1 MSTETPAPA
10 STPTPQPL
18 RGRRVTLG
26 VTGSISAY
34 KSVEAARRLE
44 DAGAIVDVA
53 LTPSAARFIPPL
65 TFRSLVQGEVAA
77 DLWDP
82 AAPAEQHVAMGR
94 RADAMLVAPASATTI
109 AKLAQGIGDNPV
121 TLTALATS
129 APLVVAPAMDSVMYG
144 QPAVQANLELL
155 KARGVFISGPA
166 IGRLASG
173 GRGLGRLL
181 EPIELAAAVRSA
193 IGRTVGALRGRHIIV
208 TAGGTREPIDPVRY
222 VGNHSSGKMGVAVAE
237 AARDQGAAVTL
248 ITTQPPPAGRY
259 GIVVR
264 AVETALEMQQEI
276 QQAARGAHALVM
288 AAAVADY
295 RPAETAAS
303 KLKKQDAQTD
313 GQADGL
319 TLALVENPDVIASI
333 EAPRLLKVG
342 FAAETDDLIA
352 NAQAKIAKKG
362 LAFIAANDVSQPD
375 AGFQVDTNRVVL
387 LDPDGGVERL
397 PLLHKYEVA
406 QALLERLKTHT
417 AWPPRT
423 D

>member
-1 MSTETPAPA
+1 MSDDLSSAPA
-10 STPTPQPL
+10 PQPL

-53 LTPSAARFIPPL
+53 LTQSAARFIPPL

-129 APLVVAPAMDSVMYG
+129 APLVVAPAMDSVMYS

-155 KARGVFISGPA
+155 KARGVFIAGPA

-173 GRGLGRLL
+173 GRGLGRLI

-193 IGRTVGALRGRHIIV
+193 IGRTVGELRGRHIIV

-222 VGNHSSGKMGVAVAE
+222 IGNHSSGKMGVAVAE
-237 AARDQGAAVTL
+237 AVRDQGAAVTL

-264 AVETALEMQQEI
+264 AVGTALEMQQAI
-276 QQAARGAHALVM
+276 QQAARGANALVM

-295 RPAETAAS
+295 RPAEAAEQ
-303 KLKKQDAQTD
+303 KLKKQDAERPEM
-313 GQADGL
+313 

-333 EAPRLLKVG
+333 EAPHLLKVG
-342 FAAETDDLIA
+342 FAAETEDLIA

-362 LAFIAANDVSQPD
+362 LAFIAANDVTQSD

-387 LDPDGGVERL
+387 LDGSGQAERL
-397 PLLHKYEVA
+397 PLLHKYDVGTA
-406 QALLERLKTHT
+406 ILERLKAHPS
-417 AWPPRT
+417 WPTRP

>member
-1 MSTETPAPA
+1 MSANSSDGSDREV
-10 STPTPQPL
+10 PTPRPL
-18 RGRRVTLG
+18 GGRRVTLG

-34 KSVEAARRLE
+34 KSIEAARRLE

-53 LTPSAARFIPPL
+53 LTPSASRFVPPL
-65 TFRSLVQGEVAA
+65 TFRSLVKGEVAA

-82 AAPAEQHVAMGR
+82 SAPAEQHVAMGR

-129 APLVVAPAMDSVMYG
+129 APLVVAPAMDSVMYS
-144 QPAVQANLELL
+144 QPSVQANLELL
-155 KARGVFISGPA
+155 KARGVFIAGPA

-173 GRGLGRLL
+173 GRGLGRLI

-193 IGRTVGALRGRHIIV
+193 IGRTVGDLRGRHVIV
-208 TAGGTREPIDPVRY
+208 TAGGTREPIDPVRF

-248 ITTQPPPAGRY
+248 ITTQPPPVGRY

-264 AVETALEMQQEI
+264 SVGTAIEMQTEI
-276 QQAARGAHALVM
+276 QNAARGANALVM

-295 RPAETAAS
+295 RPAEAAAS
-303 KLKKQDAQTD
+303 KLKKQDAEEA
-313 GQADGL
+313 GM
-319 TLALVENPDVIASI
+319 TLELVENPDVIASI
-333 EAPRLLKVG
+333 DAPHLLKVG
-342 FAAETDDLIA
+342 FAAETDDVIA
-352 NAQAKIAKKG
+352 NARAKIEKKG
-362 LAFIAANDVSQPD
+362 LAFIVANDVTQSD

-387 LDPDGGVERL
+387 LDASGEAERL
-397 PLLHKYEVA
+397 PLLHKYDVGVVI
-406 QALLERLKTHT
+406 LERLKAHPS
-417 AWPPRT
+417 WPRR
-423 D
+423 

>member
-1 MSTETPAPA
+1 MSNGSDAPAPR
-10 STPTPQPL
+10 PL
-18 RGRRVTLG
+18 GGRRVTLG

-53 LTPSAARFIPPL
+53 LTPSAARFIPAL
-65 TFRSLVQGEVAA
+65 TFRSLVKGEVAA

-82 AAPAEQHVAMGR
+82 SAPAEQHVAMGR
-94 RADAMLVAPASATTI
+94 RADAMLVAPASATTL

-121 TLTALATS
+121 TLTALATR

-144 QPAVQANLELL
+144 QPSVQANLELL
-155 KARGVFISGPA
+155 KARGAFIAGPA

-173 GRGLGRLL
+173 GRGLGRLI
-181 EPIELAAAVRSA
+181 EPVELAAAVRSA
-193 IGRTVGALRGRHIIV
+193 IGRTVGDLRGRHVIV
-208 TAGGTREPIDPVRY
+208 TAGGTREPIDPVRF

-248 ITTQPPPAGRY
+248 ITTQAPPDGRY

-264 AVETALEMQQEI
+264 GVVTALDMQKEI
-276 QQAARGAHALVM
+276 QKAARGANALVM

-295 RPAETAAS
+295 RPAEAAES
-303 KLKKQDAQTD
+303 KLKKQDAD
-313 GQADGL
+313 EEGL
-319 TLALVENPDVIASI
+319 TLEMVENPDVIASI
-333 EAPRLLKVG
+333 DAPHLLKVG
-342 FAAETDDLIA
+342 FAAETDDLIE
-352 NAQAKIAKKG
+352 NARVKIEKKG
-362 LAFIAANDVSQPD
+362 LAFIAANDVTQSD

-387 LDPDGGVERL
+387 IDASGEPERL
-397 PLLHKYEVA
+397 PLLHKYDVGVA
-406 QALLERLKTHT
+406 ILERLKSHPQ
-417 AWPPRT
+417 WPVRA

>member
-1 MSTETPAPA
+1 MSAAQEAA
-10 STPTPQPL
+10 APQPL

-65 TFRSLVQGEVAA
+65 TFRSLVKGEVAV

-129 APLVVAPAMDSVMYG
+129 APLVVAPAMDSVMYS

-155 KARGVFISGPA
+155 KARGAFIAGPA

-173 GRGLGRLL
+173 GTGLGRLV

-193 IGRTVGALRGRHIIV
+193 IGRTVGDLRGRHIIV

-248 ITTQPPPAGRY
+248 ITTQPPPDGRY

-264 AVETALEMQQEI
+264 SVGTAIEMQTEI
-276 QQAARGAHALVM
+276 RNAARGANALVM

-295 RPAETAAS
+295 RPAEAAES
-303 KLKKQDAQTD
+303 KLKKQDAEES
-313 GQADGL
+313 GM
-319 TLALVENPDVIASI
+319 TLEMIENPDVIASI
-333 EAPRLLKVG
+333 EAPHLLKVG
-342 FAAETDDLIA
+342 FAAETDDLVE
-352 NAQAKIAKKG
+352 NARAKIAKKG
-362 LAFIAANDVSQPD
+362 LAFIVANDVTQAD

-387 LDPDGGVERL
+387 LDAGGQAERL
-397 PLLHKYEVA
+397 PLMHKYDVGA
-406 QALLERLKTHT
+406 AILERLKSHKQ
-417 AWPPRT
+417 WPTRSEPSAM
-423 D
+423 

>member
-1 MSTETPAPA
+1 MS
-10 STPTPQPL
+10 SGGDVPTPQPL
-18 RGRRVTLG
+18 GGRRVALG

-65 TFRSLVQGEVAA
+65 TFRSLVKGEVAA

-82 AAPAEQHVAMGR
+82 SAPAEQHVAMGR

-129 APLVVAPAMDSVMYG
+129 APLVVAPAMDSVMYA
-144 QPAVQANLELL
+144 QPSVQANLELL
-155 KARGVFISGPA
+155 KARGTFIAGPA

-173 GRGLGRLL
+173 GRGLGRLV

-193 IGRTVGALRGRHIIV
+193 IGRTVGDLRGRHVIV
-208 TAGGTREPIDPVRY
+208 TAGGTREPIDPVRF

-248 ITTQPPPAGRY
+248 ITTQAPPDGRY

-264 AVETALEMQQEI
+264 SVGTAVEMQEEI
-276 QQAARGAHALVM
+276 KKAARGANALVM

-295 RPAETAAS
+295 RPTEAAES
-303 KLKKQDAQTD
+303 KLKKQDAE
-313 GQADGL
+313 ADGM
-319 TLALVENPDVIASI
+319 TLEMVENPDVIASI
-333 EAPRLLKVG
+333 DAPHLLKVG
-342 FAAETDDLIA
+342 FAAETDDLIE
-352 NAQAKIAKKG
+352 NARAKIEKKG
-362 LAFIAANDVSQPD
+362 LAFIAANDVTQSD

-387 LDPDGGVERL
+387 IDASGAPERL
-397 PLLHKYEVA
+397 PLLHKYDVGVA
-406 QALLERLKTHT
+406 ILERLKSHPD
-417 AWPPRT
+417 WPVRS

>member
-1 MSTETPAPA
+1 MSQAESA
-10 STPTPQPL
+10 PTPRPL

-26 VTGSISAY
+26 VSGSISAY

-82 AAPAEQHVAMGR
+82 SAPAEQHVAMGR

-121 TLTALATS
+121 TLTALATD

-144 QPAVQANLELL
+144 QPSVQANLELL
-155 KARGVFISGPA
+155 KARGAFIAGPA

-173 GRGLGRLL
+173 GSGPGRLI

-193 IGRTVGALRGRHIIV
+193 IGRTVGELRGRHVIV

-248 ITTQPPPAGRY
+248 VTTQPPPAGSY

-264 AVETALEMQQEI
+264 PVGTALEMQEAI
-276 QQAARGAHALVM
+276 RNAARGADALVM

-295 RPAETAAS
+295 RPTEPAES
-303 KLKKQDAQTD
+303 KLKKQDAET
-313 GQADGL
+313 GGI
-319 TLALVENPDVIASI
+319 TLELVENPDVIASI
-333 EAPRLLKVG
+333 DAPHLLKVG

-352 NAQAKIAKKG
+352 NARAKIEKKG
-362 LAFIAANDVSQPD
+362 LAFIVANDVSQSD

-387 LDPDGGVERL
+387 LDESDEQERL
-397 PLLHKYEVA
+397 PLLHKYDVGVA
-406 QALLERLKTHT
+406 ILERLKSHPG
-417 AWPPRT
+417 WPQQA

>member
-1 MSTETPAPA
+1 MSGGGDVPA
-10 STPTPQPL
+10 PQPL
-18 RGRRVTLG
+18 GGRRVTLG

-44 DAGAIVDVA
+44 DAGAVVDVA
-53 LTPSAARFIPPL
+53 LTPSAARFVPPL
-65 TFRSLVQGEVAA
+65 TFRSLVKGEVAA

-82 AAPAEQHVAMGR
+82 SAPAEQHVAMGR
-94 RADAMLVAPASATTI
+94 RAAAMLVAPASATTI

-129 APLVVAPAMDSVMYG
+129 APLVVAPAMDSVMYA

-155 KARGVFISGPA
+155 KARGTFIAGPA

-173 GRGLGRLL
+173 GRGLGRLI

-193 IGRTVGALRGRHIIV
+193 IGRTVGDLRGRHVIV
-208 TAGGTREPIDPVRY
+208 TAGGTREPIDPVRF

-248 ITTQPPPAGRY
+248 ITTQAPPDGRY

-264 AVETALEMQQEI
+264 SVGTAVEMQEEI
-276 QQAARGAHALVM
+276 KNAARGANALVM

-295 RPAETAAS
+295 RPAEAAES
-303 KLKKQDAQTD
+303 KLKKQDSD
-313 GQADGL
+313 EEGL
-319 TLALVENPDVIASI
+319 TLEMVENPDVIASI
-333 EAPRLLKVG
+333 DAPHLLKVG
-342 FAAETDDLIA
+342 FAAETDDMIE
-352 NAQAKIAKKG
+352 NARAKIEKKG
-362 LAFIAANDVSQPD
+362 LAFIAANDVTQSD

-387 LDPDGGVERL
+387 IDASGEPERL
-397 PLLHKYEVA
+397 PLLHKYDVGVA
-406 QALLERLKTHT
+406 ILERLKSHPD
-417 AWPPRT
+417 WPVRA

>member
-1 MSTETPAPA
+1 VSNGADVPAPK
-10 STPTPQPL
+10 PL
-18 RGRRVTLG
+18 SGRRVTLG

-53 LTPSAARFIPPL
+53 LTPAAARFVPPL
-65 TFRSLVQGEVAA
+65 TFRSLVKGEVAA

-82 AAPAEQHVAMGR
+82 SAPAEQHVAMGR

-121 TLTALATS
+121 TLTALASS
-129 APLVVAPAMDSVMYG
+129 APLVIAPAMDSVMYA
-144 QPAVQANLELL
+144 QPSVQANLELL
-155 KARGVFISGPA
+155 KARGVFIAGPA

-173 GRGLGRLL
+173 GRGLGRLI

-193 IGRTVGALRGRHIIV
+193 VGRTVGDLRGRHIIV
-208 TAGGTREPIDPVRY
+208 TAGGTREPIDPVRF

-248 ITTQPPPAGRY
+248 ITTQPPPEGRY

-264 AVETALEMQQEI
+264 TVGTAIEMQEEI
-276 QQAARGAHALVM
+276 QKAARGANALVM

-295 RPAETAAS
+295 RPSKAAES
-303 KLKKQDAQTD
+303 KLKKQDAEAE
-313 GQADGL
+313 GM
-319 TLALVENPDVIASI
+319 TLEMVENPDVIASI
-333 EAPRLLKVG
+333 DAPHLLKVG
-342 FAAETDDLIA
+342 FAAETDDLIE
-352 NAQAKIAKKG
+352 NARAKIEKKG
-362 LAFIAANDVSQPD
+362 LAFIAANDVSQSD

-387 LDPDGGVERL
+387 LDASGEPERL
-397 PLLHKYEVA
+397 PLLHKYDVGVA
-406 QALLERLKTHT
+406 ILERLKSH
-417 AWPPRT
+417 ADWPVRA

>member
-1 MSTETPAPA
+1 MSAAQAVPIPL
-10 STPTPQPL
+10 PL

-82 AAPAEQHVAMGR
+82 SAPAEQHVAMGR

-129 APLVVAPAMDSVMYG
+129 APLVVAPAMDSVMYA
-144 QPAVQANLELL
+144 QPSVQANLELL
-155 KARGVFISGPA
+155 KARGAFIAGPA
-166 IGRLASG
+166 IGRLASSG
-173 GRGLGRLL
+173 TGLGRLI
-181 EPIELAAAVRSA
+181 EPVELAAAVRSA
-193 IGRTVGALRGRHIIV
+193 IGRTVGELRGRHIIV
-208 TAGGTREPIDPVRY
+208 TAGGTREPIDPVRF

-237 AARDQGAAVTL
+237 AARDRGAAVTL
-248 ITTQPPPAGRY
+248 ITTQPPPSGSY

-264 AVETALEMQQEI
+264 SVGTALEMQEAI
-276 QQAARGAHALVM
+276 QNAARGADALVM

-295 RPAETAAS
+295 RPAEAAES
-303 KLKKQDAQTD
+303 KLKKQDAE
-313 GQADGL
+313 QAGM
-319 TLALVENPDVIASI
+319 TLELVENPDVIASI
-333 EAPRLLKVG
+333 DAQHLLKVG
-342 FAAETDDLIA
+342 FAAETDDLIE
-352 NAQAKIAKKG
+352 NARAKIEKKG
-362 LAFIAANDVSQPD
+362 LALIAANDVTQAD

-387 LDPDGGVERL
+387 LDALGEAERL
-397 PLLHKYEVA
+397 PLLHKYDVGVRI
-406 QALLERLKTHT
+406 LERLKSHPE
-417 AWPPRT
+417 WPVRP

>member
-1 MSTETPAPA
+1 MSTDGEVRA
-10 STPTPQPL
+10 PQPL

-34 KSVEAARRLE
+34 KSIEAARRLE
-44 DAGAIVDVA
+44 DAGATVDVA
-53 LTPSAARFIPPL
+53 LTPSAARFVPAL
-65 TFRSLVQGEVAA
+65 TFRSLVKGEVAA

-109 AKLAQGIGDNPV
+109 AKLAHGIGDNPV
-121 TLTALATS
+121 TLTALAKS

-144 QPAVQANLELL
+144 QPSVQANLELL
-155 KARGVFISGPA
+155 KARGVFIAGPA

-173 GRGLGRLL
+173 GRGLGRLI

-193 IGRTVGALRGRHIIV
+193 IGRTVGDLRGRHIIV

-222 VGNHSSGKMGVAVAE
+222 VGNRSSGKMGVAVAE

-248 ITTQPPPAGRY
+248 VTTQQPPDGRY

-264 AVETALEMQQEI
+264 SVGTAIEMQEEI
-276 QQAARGAHALVM
+276 RKAARGAHALVM

-295 RPAETAAS
+295 RPAEAAES
-303 KLKKQDAQTD
+303 KLKRQDAEEA
-313 GQADGL
+313 GM
-319 TLALVENPDVIASI
+319 TLEMVENPDVIASI
-333 EAPRLLKVG
+333 DAPHLLKVG
-342 FAAETDDLIA
+342 FAAETDDLID
-352 NAQAKIAKKG
+352 NAKAKIEKKG
-362 LAFIAANDVSQPD
+362 LAFIAANDVSQSD

-387 LDPDGGVERL
+387 LDAAGEPERL
-397 PLLHKYEVA
+397 PLLHKYDVGLA
-406 QALLERLKTHT
+406 ILERLKSHPD
-417 AWPPRT
+417 WPVRA

>member
-1 MSTETPAPA
+1 MSSDARAVDSAERA
-10 STPTPQPL
+10 SAPQPL
-18 RGRRVTLG
+18 SGRRVCLG

-53 LTPSAARFIPPL
+53 MTPSAARFIPPL
-65 TFRSLVQGEVAA
+65 TYRSLVKGEVAA

-121 TLTALATS
+121 TLTALASS
-129 APLVVAPAMDSVMYG
+129 APLVVAPAMDAVMFA
-144 QPAVQANLELL
+144 QPSVQANLELL
-155 KARGVFISGPA
+155 KARGAFIAGPA

-173 GRGLGRLL
+173 GQGLGRLL

-193 IGRTVGALRGRHIIV
+193 IGRSVGELRSRHIIV
-208 TAGGTREPIDPVRY
+208 TAGGTREPIDPVRF

-248 ITTQPPPAGRY
+248 ITTQPPPQGRY

-264 AVETALEMQQEI
+264 EVQTALEMQAEI

-295 RPAETAAS
+295 RPAEAAES
-303 KLKKQDAQTD
+303 KLKKQDADQD
-313 GQADGL
+313 GM
-319 TLALVENPDVIASI
+319 TLELIENPDVVASI
-333 EAPRLLKVG
+333 DAPKLLKVG

-352 NAQAKIAKKG
+352 NAQSKIAKKG
-362 LAFIAANDVSQPD
+362 LAFIVANDVSQSD
-375 AGFQVDTNRVVL
+375 AGFQVDTNRVVI
-387 LDPDGGVERL
+387 LDADGGIERL
-397 PLLHKYEVA
+397 PLLHKYDVGA
-406 QALLERLKTHT
+406 AILDRLRRLPSW
-417 AWPPRT
+417 A
-423 D
+423 

>member
-1 MSTETPAPA
+1 MSNGGDVPA
-10 STPTPQPL
+10 PQPL
-18 RGRRVTLG
+18 GGRRVTLG

-65 TFRSLVQGEVAA
+65 TFRSLVKGEVAA

-82 AAPAEQHVAMGR
+82 SAPAEQHVAMGR

-129 APLVVAPAMDSVMYG
+129 APLVVAPAMDSVMYA
-144 QPAVQANLELL
+144 QPSVQANLELL
-155 KARGVFISGPA
+155 KARGTFIAGPA

-173 GRGLGRLL
+173 GRGLGRLI
-181 EPIELAAAVRSA
+181 EPVELAAAARSA
-193 IGRTVGALRGRHIIV
+193 IGRTVGDLRGRHVIV
-208 TAGGTREPIDPVRY
+208 TAGGTREPIDPVRF

-248 ITTQPPPAGRY
+248 ITTQAPPDGRY

-264 AVETALEMQQEI
+264 SVGTAVEMQEEI
-276 QQAARGAHALVM
+276 KKAARGANALVM

-295 RPAETAAS
+295 RPTAAAES
-303 KLKKQDAQTD
+303 KLKKQDSD
-313 GQADGL
+313 EEGL
-319 TLALVENPDVIASI
+319 TLEMVENPDVIASI
-333 EAPRLLKVG
+333 DAPHLLKVG
-342 FAAETDDLIA
+342 FAAETDDLIE
-352 NAQAKIAKKG
+352 NARAKIEKKG
-362 LAFIAANDVSQPD
+362 LAFIAANDVTQSD
-375 AGFQVDTNRVVL
+375 AGFQVDSNRVVL
-387 LDPDGGVERL
+387 IDSSGELERL
-397 PLLHKYEVA
+397 PLLHKYDVGVA
-406 QALLERLKTHT
+406 ILERLKSHPD
-417 AWPPRT
+417 WPARA

>member
-1 MSTETPAPA
+1 MSSDSMSSDSDA
-10 STPTPQPL
+10 PTPRPL
-18 RGRRVTLG
+18 SGRRVTLG

-53 LTPSAARFIPPL
+53 LTSAAARFIPPL

-121 TLTALATS
+121 ALTALATS
-129 APLVVAPAMDSVMYG
+129 APLIVAPAMDSVMYG
-144 QPAVQANLELL
+144 QPAVQANLESL
-155 KARGVFISGPA
+155 KARGVFIAGPA

-173 GRGLGRLL
+173 GRGLGRLI
-181 EPIELAAAVRSA
+181 EPVELAAAVRSA
-193 IGRTVGALRGRHIIV
+193 IGRTVGDLRGRHVIV
-208 TAGGTREPIDPVRY
+208 TAGGTREPIDPVRF

-237 AARDQGAAVTL
+237 AARDRGAAVTL

-259 GIVVR
+259 GIIVR
-264 AVETALEMQQEI
+264 SVDTAIAMQEEI
-276 QQAARGAHALVM
+276 RAAARGANALIM

-295 RPAETAAS
+295 RPAEAAQS
-303 KLKKQDAQTD
+303 KLKKQDATEA
-313 GQADGL
+313 GM
-319 TLALVENPDVIASI
+319 TLELVENPDVIASI
-333 EAPRLLKVG
+333 DAPHLLKVG
-342 FAAETDDLIA
+342 FAAETDDLIE
-352 NAQAKIAKKG
+352 NAQVKIGKKG
-362 LAFIAANDVSQPD
+362 LAFIAANDVTQSD

-387 LDPDGGVERL
+387 LDADGQVERL
-397 PLLHKYEVA
+397 PLLHKYDVA
-406 QALLERLKTHT
+406 VAILERLMSHP
-417 AWPPRT
+417 AWPRR
-423 D
+423 

>member
-1 MSTETPAPA
+1 MSAARTDSAE
-10 STPTPQPL
+10 SEVPTPLPL
-18 RGRRVTLG
+18 SGRRVTLG

-34 KSVEAARRLE
+34 KSIEAARRLE

-53 LTPSAARFIPPL
+53 LTPSAARFVPPL
-65 TFRSLVQGEVAA
+65 TFRSLVKGEVAA

-155 KARGVFISGPA
+155 KARGVFIAGPA

-173 GRGLGRLL
+173 GRGLGRLI
-181 EPIELAAAVRSA
+181 EPIGLAAAVRSA
-193 IGRTVGALRGRHIIV
+193 IGRTVGDLRSRHIIV
-208 TAGGTREPIDPVRY
+208 TAGGTREPIDPVRF

-237 AARDQGAAVTL
+237 AARDRGAAVTL
-248 ITTQPPPAGRY
+248 ITTQSPPQGRY

-264 AVETALEMQQEI
+264 SVGTAIEMQTEI
-276 QQAARGAHALVM
+276 QNAARGANALVM

-295 RPAETAAS
+295 RPAEAAES
-303 KLKKQDAQTD
+303 KLKKQDAEEA
-313 GQADGL
+313 GM
-319 TLALVENPDVIASI
+319 TLEMVENPDVIASI
-333 EAPRLLKVG
+333 EAPHLLKVG
-342 FAAETDDLIA
+342 FAAETDDLIN
-352 NAQAKIAKKG
+352 NARAKIEKKG
-362 LAFIAANDVSQPD
+362 LAFIAANDVTQSD
-375 AGFQVDTNRVVL
+375 AGFRVDTNRVVL
-387 LDPDGGVERL
+387 LDADGQVERL
-397 PLLHKYEVA
+397 PLLHKYDVA
-406 QALLERLKTHT
+406 VAILERLMSHP
-417 AWPPRT
+417 AWPRR
-423 D
+423 